1 MADIVG
7 QAAVDVIPIVP
18 QFHRKL
24 REAVLPAA
32 DRVGAEAGRAMGE
45 RMAQTLRASMAG
57 EGERIGRALGDAIGD
72 SLARQITTAIPDA
85 VNRGGRTA
93 RVAAGRQGDNAGGA
107 FASSM
112 RRKLEAAFKAMPKL
126 DVRLGDTGVD
136 AELAR
141 IRAKLEALS
150 NKRIGIDVSAEDAD
164 AEVARL
170 DAELRRLGAAHPNI
184 AVRADTAAARAALA
198 EMRAE
203 IAELSADPLRIR
215 METDGSFGQRL
226 RRSVQQAQAS
236 LPEVNIDADTSD
248 AMAQLQSLRAQ
259 LATLADAR
267 VGIDIDAATAT
278 AQISAIQARLQAL
291 SASDADVAIRVDA
304 GAAAAELAAVHN
316 MVNRLDRDDVR
327 VNIHVNHRQA
337 MMAILQLTIALG
349 GVAAIPA
356 IPVMAAGLGA
366 IASAGVAAGAG
377 LGAMALVAIPA
388 IKGIT
393 TVTEAKK
400 KADEEAASATDNS
413 AVANVRA
420 AQQAMQMT
428 NAQSAL
434 ASAHRNAARSIASAN
449 RAVEDAER
457 GVAQAALRAADQRRQ
472 ATKNVER
479 AERTLRDAKKDALQ
493 AEKDL
498 IQARKD
504 AAEQLRDLNDR
515 LAEGSL
521 DQREATLR
529 VQEAQEELNR
539 TLADPRATQLQID
552 RAQLAADQAEA
563 SAKKQAKDY
572 AELQESADKQRKAGI
587 AGNADVVRATE
598 RVSTAQQNVKDQ
610 ATALTEAQRQAAR
623 AQVEAAESVADAQR
637 RLSDAVQSA
646 ADAQVNAAESIA
658 SAERGVESARLSGI
672 DTTAKSASAQDEYRK
687 ALAKLTPAQR
697 DLYDALEGPKGL
709 KSAFSDWHKE
719 LQKDV
724 LPIFTRAVEGAK
736 NSLPGLTPL
745 VQNSSR
751 AVADLQERA
760 SKRLKSP
767 FWQEFK
773 TGIQEVAE
781 PAIEGLGV
789 SFGNIFEG
797 MMGIVA
803 AFFPHMD
810 SISER
815 MQRITERF
823 ADWGTG
829 LKGSEKFESF
839 LAYAAEMGP
848 VLAEALGDIFDGIF
862 EVLNALSPLS
872 TLVLDVLGGIGEA
885 FAIISE
891 HAPWLIQGV
900 WLLIVAIKAWT
911 LAQWLLN
918 AAMSANPIALVVI
931 ALAALVAAGV
941 WAFNKFPEF
950 RKLVLT
956 CWEGIQ
962 KATSWVWEEILQP
975 VFEWIW
981 DALQWVGDK
990 FVWLYDH
997 AVRKPWNW
1005 IAEKSTWLWEVA
1017 LKPIFKGMWDGL
1029 KWLGDKF
1036 VWLWEKGVRA
1046 PWNWISD
1053 KTSWLGDKL
1062 GKGFGKIKS
1071 AVKLVGEAFE
1081 KAKDAIG
1088 KAWDKVVSLT
1098 KKPTNFVIKMVYT
1111 NGIKAIWDKV
1121 AGFVGLDKLPEAPK
1135 LLEAGGT
1142 VGNGWGVAAPMKVNR
1157 PTAIVGEGNPRYPE
1171 YVIPTDPKYR
1181 GRAKALHQAA
1191 GTQLLESGG
1200 VIGWAKNAFTKGL
1213 DWAKT
1218 GADLITN
1225 PGKIFSRLM
1234 RPVTDKV
1241 KDGIGP
1247 VGMIGKALVKLPFKM
1262 IAGLKDK
1269 VVDAVS
1275 SMLGGGWGG
1284 GQWGSPVNA
1293 KPSTRFG
1300 VAGSMW
1306 SSGYHTGLDFA
1317 AKTGA
1322 AVKAV
1327 SDGRVSTVGRGGP
1340 YGNHII
1346 IDHPKGLQS
1355 LYAHLSKI
1363 QTTVPKAVSK
1373 GDRIGAVGAT
1383 GNTTGPHLHLEARK
1397 NGRAVDPMPYLTAP
1411 AAISGKGVERWRPTV
1426 KAALTAV
1433 GQPHSLADTTLRRMQ
1448 QESGGDPHAVN
1459 RWDINWSNGTPSV
1472 GLMQVIK
1479 PTFRAYAGKYKNT
1492 GPFTYGVSTDPM
1504 ANIYSSMR
1512 YALSRYGSLSKAY
1525 NRPGGYAAG
1534 GFPALGELAWV
1545 GEQGPELVRFLHPA
1559 QVHSNRDSMAMARS
1573 ARSVP
1578 AGGGGAPTINADVR
1592 VFVGNREITDIV
1604 RTEVVAHDKATASS
1618 ITTGRYL

>member
-57 EGERIGRALGDAIGD
+57 EGDRIGRALGDAIGD
-72 SLARQITTAIPDA
+72 AAARQIVTAIPSA
-85 VNRGGRTA
+85 VNRGGQ
-93 RVAAGRQGDNAGGA
+93 AAQRAATRQGSDTGGA
-107 FASSM
+107 FA
-112 RRKLEAAFKAMPKL
+112 RTLKARLEAAFRALPEMHITA
-126 DVRLGDTGVD
+126 DSSA
-136 AELAR
+136 AEREINTLRGQLSALR
-141 IRAKLEALS
+141 EA
-150 NKRIGIDVSAEDAD
+150 RIGIDID
-164 AEVARL
+164 
-170 DAELRRLGAAHPNI
+170 GA
-184 AVRADTAAARAALA
+184 TAMA
-198 EMRAE
+198 EMER
-203 IAELSADPLRIR
+203 
-215 METDGSFGQRL
+215 
-226 RRSVQQAQAS
+226 
-236 LPEVNIDADTSD
+236 
-248 AMAQLQSLRAQ
+248 
-259 LATLADAR
+259 
-267 VGIDIDAATAT
+267 
-278 AQISAIQARLQAL
+278 IQARLQRL
-291 SASDADVAIRVDA
+291 SASDADLAIRVDS
-304 GAAAAELAAVHN
+304 GAATAELAAVHRQ
-316 MVNRLDRDDVR
+316 VNRLDRDDVR
-327 VNIHVNHRQA
+327 IRVHANTGQA
-337 MMAILQLTIALG
+337 MAALLQLTIAVA
-349 GVAAIPA
+349 GVAALPV

-388 IKGIT
+388 IKGVT
-393 TVTEAKK
+393 AVTEAKK

-413 AVANVRA
+413 AAANVRA

-428 NAQSAL
+428 NAQQAL

-479 AERTLRDAKKDALQ
+479 AERTLRDAKRDALQ

-504 AAEQLRDLNDR
+504 AADQLRDLNDR
-515 LAEGSL
+515 LAEGAL

-623 AQVEAAESVADAQR
+623 AQVEAAESVSDAQR

-697 DLYDALEGPKGL
+697 DLYEALEGPKGL
-709 KSAFSDWHKE
+709 KAAFSDWHKE

-745 VQNSSR
+745 VKNSSK
-751 AVADLQERA
+751 AVRDLQERA
-760 SKRLKSP
+760 SKRLKNP

-773 TGIQEVAE
+773 TGIQEAAE

-789 SFGNIFEG
+789 SLGNVFEG
-797 MMGIVA
+797 MAGIVA

-931 ALAALVAAGV
+931 AIAALVAAGV

-1142 VGNGWGVAAPMKVNR
+1142 VGNGWGVAAPAKVNK

-1171 YVIPTDPKYR
+1171 YIIPTDPKYR
-1181 GRAKALHQAA
+1181 SRALALHQAA

>member
-1 MADIVG
+1 MPDIVG

-18 QFHRKL
+18 NFNRKL
-24 REAVLPAA
+24 RDAVVPVA
-32 DRVGAEAGRAMGE
+32 DRVGAEAGRAMGN
-45 RMAQTLRASMAG
+45 RLAQTLSASLAG
-57 EGERIGRALGDAIGD
+57 DGQRIGTALGDAIGD
-72 SLARQITTAIPDA
+72 AAARQIVTAIPSA
-85 VNRGGRTA
+85 VNRGGQ
-93 RVAAGRQGDNAGGA
+93 AAQRAATRQGSDTGGA
-107 FASSM
+107 FA
-112 RRKLEAAFKAMPKL
+112 RTLKARLEAAFRALPEMHITA
-126 DVRLGDTGVD
+126 DSSA
-136 AELAR
+136 AEREINTLRGQLSALR
-141 IRAKLEALS
+141 EA
-150 NKRIGIDVSAEDAD
+150 RIGIDID
-164 AEVARL
+164 
-170 DAELRRLGAAHPNI
+170 GA
-184 AVRADTAAARAALA
+184 TAMA
-198 EMRAE
+198 EMER
-203 IAELSADPLRIR
+203 
-215 METDGSFGQRL
+215 
-226 RRSVQQAQAS
+226 
-236 LPEVNIDADTSD
+236 
-248 AMAQLQSLRAQ
+248 
-259 LATLADAR
+259 
-267 VGIDIDAATAT
+267 
-278 AQISAIQARLQAL
+278 IQARLQRL
-291 SASDADVAIRVDA
+291 SASDADLAIRVDS
-304 GAAAAELAAVHN
+304 GAAAAELAAVHRQ
-316 MVNRLDRDDVR
+316 VNRLDRDDVR
-327 VNIHVNHRQA
+327 IRVHANTGQA
-337 MMAILQLTIALG
+337 MAALLQLTIAVA

-413 AVANVRA
+413 AAANVRA

-428 NAQSAL
+428 NAQQAL

-479 AERTLRDAKKDALQ
+479 AERTLRDAKRDALQ

-504 AAEQLRDLNDR
+504 AADQLRDLNDR
-515 LAEGSL
+515 LAEGAL

-623 AQVEAAESVADAQR
+623 AQVEAAESVSDAQR

-697 DLYDALEGPKGL
+697 DLYEALEGPKGL

-724 LPIFTRAVEGAK
+724 LPVFTRAVEGAK

-931 ALAALVAAGV
+931 AIAALVAAGV

-1017 LKPIFKGMWDGL
+1017 LKPIFKGIWDGL

-1036 VWLWEKGVRA
+1036 VWLYDRGVRR
-1046 PWNWISD
+1046 PWNWISE

-1062 GKGFGKIKS
+1062 GKGFDKIKS
-1071 AVKLVGEAFE
+1071 AVALVGDAFG
-1081 KAKDAIG
+1081 KARDAIR
-1088 KAWDKVVSLT
+1088 KAWNSVVGIMA
-1098 KKPTNFVIKMVYT
+1098 KPVNFAIEMVYT
-1111 NGIKAIWDKV
+1111 NGIKSIWDKV
-1121 AGFVGLDKLPEAPK
+1121 AGFVGLGKLPAAPK
-1135 LLEAGGT
+1135 LIPTDTKMLEAGGT
-1142 VGNGWGVAAPMKVNR
+1142 VGSGWGVAAPAKVNK

-1171 YVIPTDPKYR
+1171 YIIPTDPKYR
-1181 GRAKALHQAA
+1181 ARALALHQSA

-1200 VIGWAKNAFTKGL
+1200 VLGWAKDAFTTGV
-1213 DWAKT
+1213 DWAKK
-1218 GADLITN
+1218 GADLVTN
-1225 PGKIFSRLM
+1225 PGKIWKALTA
-1234 RPVTDKV
+1234 PVLDKV
-1241 KDGIGP
+1241 RDGIGD
-1247 VGMIGKALVKLPFKM
+1247 VGKWGEGLAKVPGKMV
-1262 IAGLKDK
+1262 AGLKDK
-1269 VVDAVS
+1269 LVSAVS

-1300 VAGSMW
+1300 VAGNMW

-1317 AKTGA
+1317 AATGA

-1573 ARSVP
+1573 AKSVP
-1578 AGGGGAPTINADVR
+1578 VGGGSPTYAPVIHNHVR
-1592 VFVGNREITDIV
+1592 LGTREITDIV
-1604 RTEVVAHDKATASS
+1604 EERFTVHEQDSARSLTA
-1618 ITTGRYL
+1618 GRYI

>member
-1 MADIVG
+1 MPDIVG

-18 QFHRKL
+18 NFSRKL
-24 REAVLPAA
+24 RDSVVPVA
-32 DRVGAEAGRAMGE
+32 DRVGAEAGRAMGN
-45 RMAQTLRASMAG
+45 RLAQTLSASLAG
-57 EGERIGRALGDAIGD
+57 DGQRIGTALGDAIGD
-72 SLARQITTAIPDA
+72 AATRQIVTAIPSA
-85 VNRGGRTA
+85 VNRGGQ
-93 RVAAGRQGDNAGGA
+93 AAQRAATRQGSDTGGA
-107 FASSM
+107 FA
-112 RRKLEAAFKAMPKL
+112 RTLKARLEAAFRALPEMHITADSSAAEREINQL
-126 DVRLGDTGVD
+126 RGQLSALREARIGVD
-136 AELAR
+136 
-141 IRAKLEALS
+141 
-150 NKRIGIDVSAEDAD
+150 ID
-164 AEVARL
+164 
-170 DAELRRLGAAHPNI
+170 GA
-184 AVRADTAAARAALA
+184 TAMA
-198 EMRAE
+198 EMER
-203 IAELSADPLRIR
+203 
-215 METDGSFGQRL
+215 
-226 RRSVQQAQAS
+226 
-236 LPEVNIDADTSD
+236 
-248 AMAQLQSLRAQ
+248 
-259 LATLADAR
+259 
-267 VGIDIDAATAT
+267 
-278 AQISAIQARLQAL
+278 IQARLQAL
-291 SASDADVAIRVDA
+291 SASDADLAIRVDS
-304 GAAAAELAAVHN
+304 GAAAAELAAIHRQ
-316 MVNRLDRDDVR
+316 VNRLDRDDVR
-327 VNIHVNHRQA
+327 IRVHANTGQA
-337 MMAILQLTIALG
+337 MAALLQLTIAVA

-388 IKGIT
+388 IKGVT
-393 TVTEAKK
+393 AVTEAKK
-400 KADEEAASATDNS
+400 KADQEAASATDNS
-413 AVANVRA
+413 AAANVRA

-428 NAQSAL
+428 NAQQAL

-479 AERTLRDAKKDALQ
+479 AERTLRDAKRDALQ

-529 VQEAQEELNR
+529 VQEAQEELQR

-598 RVSTAQQNVKDQ
+598 KVSTAQQNVKDQ

-623 AQVEAAESVADAQR
+623 SQVEAAEGVADAQR

-709 KSAFSDWHKE
+709 KSAFSDWQKE

-760 SKRLKSP
+760 SKRLKNP

-773 TGIQEVAE
+773 TGIQEAAE

-789 SFGNIFEG
+789 SFGNVFEG

-810 SISER
+810 SISDR
-815 MQRITERF
+815 MQEITGRF
-823 ADWGTG
+823 ADWGKG

-839 LAYAAEMGP
+839 LSYAAEMGP
-848 VLAEALGDIFDGIF
+848 VLADALGDIFDGIF
-862 EVLNALSPLS
+862 EVLRALSPLS

-931 ALAALVAAGV
+931 AIAALVAAGV

-962 KATSWVWEEILQP
+962 KATSWIWEEILQP

-1005 IAEKSTWLWEVA
+1005 ISEKSTWLWEVA
-1017 LKPIFKGMWDGL
+1017 LKPIFKGIWDGL

-1036 VWLWEKGVRA
+1036 VWLYDRGVRR
-1046 PWNWISD
+1046 PWNWISE

-1062 GKGFGKIKS
+1062 GKGFDKIKS
-1071 AVKLVGEAFE
+1071 AVALVGDAFGT
-1081 KAKDAIG
+1081 ARDAIR
-1088 KAWDKVVSLT
+1088 KAWNSVVGIMA
-1098 KKPTNFVIKMVYT
+1098 KPVNFAIDFVYT

-1121 AGFVGLDKLPEAPK
+1121 AGFVGLGKLPAAPK
-1135 LLEAGGT
+1135 LIPTDTKMLEAGGT
-1142 VGNGWGVAAPMKVNR
+1142 VGSGWGTARPMVTNK

-1181 GRAKALHQAA
+1181 ARALALHQSA

-1200 VIGWAKNAFTKGL
+1200 ILGWAKDAFTTGV
-1213 DWAKT
+1213 DWAKK
-1218 GADLITN
+1218 GADLVTN
-1225 PGKIFSRLM
+1225 PGKIWKALTA
-1234 RPVTDKV
+1234 PVLDKV
-1241 KDGIGP
+1241 KDGIGD
-1247 VGMIGKALVKLPFKM
+1247 VGTWGKGLAKVPGKM
-1262 IAGLKDK
+1262 VAGLKDK
-1269 VVDAVS
+1269 IVSAVS

-1300 VAGSMW
+1300 VKGNMW

-1317 AKTGA
+1317 AATGA

-1355 LYAHLSKI
+1355 LYAHLSKVM
-1363 QTTVPKAVSK
+1363 TTVPTAVSK
-1373 GDRIGAVGAT
+1373 GERIGSVGST

-1397 NGRAVDPMPYLTAP
+1397 NGKAVDPMQYLTSP
-1411 AAISGKGVERWRPTV
+1411 ANLGGRGVERWRPTV

-1448 QESGGDPHAVN
+1448 QESGGDPNAVN
-1459 RWDINWSNGTPSV
+1459 RWDVNWANGTPSV

-1479 PTFRAYAGKYKNT
+1479 PTFRAYAGKFKGT

-1504 ANIYSSMR
+1504 ANVYASMK
-1512 YALSRYGSLSKAY
+1512 YALSRYGSLSRAY

-1534 GFPALGELAWV
+1534 GFPELGEMAWV

-1559 QVHSNRDSMAMARS
+1559 QVYSNQDSTAMARS
-1573 ARSVP
+1573 ARTVP
-1578 AGGGGAPTINADVR
+1578 AGGNRPTYEPHFEGHFYLDGSEIRGVIDQRIDVY
-1592 VFVGNREITDIV
+1592 
-1604 RTEVVAHDKATASS
+1604 DKDVSLS
-1618 ITTGRYL
+1618 LSKGIYV

>member
-7 QAAVDVIPIVP
+7 QAAVDVIPVVP
-18 QFHRKL
+18 NFHTKL
-24 REAVLPAA
+24 SALVLPAA
-32 DRVGAEAGRAMGE
+32 DRVGEQAGRKMGE
-45 RMAQTLRASMAG
+45 
-57 EGERIGRALGDAIGD
+57 AI
-72 SLARQITTAIPDA
+72 SKNIVIAIPQA
-85 VNRGGRTA
+85 ITQGGQA
-93 RVAAGRQGDNAGGA
+93 GQQAASRQGSDAGGA

-112 RRKLEAAFKAMPKL
+112 RRKLQAAFKAMPKL

-141 IRAKLEALS
+141 IRAKLETLS
-150 NKRIGIDVSAEDAD
+150 NKRIGIDVSAEAAD

-304 GAAAAELAAVHN
+304 GAAAAELAVVHN

-413 AVANVRA
+413 AAANVRA

-457 GVAQAALRAADQRRQ
+457 GAAQAALRAADQRRQ

-529 VQEAQEELNR
+529 VQEAQEELQR

-623 AQVEAAESVADAQR
+623 AQVEAAESVSDAQR

-751 AVADLQERA
+751 AVRDLQERA

-773 TGIQEVAE
+773 TGIQEAAE

-789 SFGNIFEG
+789 SFGNVFEG

-931 ALAALVAAGV
+931 AIAALVAAGV

-1088 KAWDKVVSLT
+1088 KAWDKVVGLT

-1247 VGMIGKALVKLPFKM
+1247 VGMIGKALVKFPFKM

-1448 QESGGDPHAVN
+1448 QESGGDPNAVN

-1525 NRPGGYAAG
+1525 NRPGGYANG

-1578 AGGGGAPTINADVR
+1578 TGGGGAPTINADVR

>member
-1 MADIVG
+1 MPDIVG
-7 QAAVDVIPIVP
+7 QAAVDVVPIVP
-18 QFHRKL
+18 NFNRKL
-24 REAVLPAA
+24 RDAVVPVA
-32 DRVGAEAGRAMGE
+32 DRVGAEAGRAMGA
-45 RMAQTLRASMAG
+45 RLAQTLSASLAG
-57 EGERIGRALGDAIGD
+57 DGQRIGTALGDAIGD
-72 SLARQITTAIPDA
+72 AATRQIITAIPSA
-85 VNRGGRTA
+85 VNRGGQ
-93 RVAAGRQGDNAGGA
+93 AAQRAATRQGSDTGGA
-107 FASSM
+107 FA
-112 RRKLEAAFKAMPKL
+112 RTLKARLEAAFRALPEM
-126 DVRLGDTGVD
+126 RID
-136 AELAR
+136 ADSSSAEREINQLRGQLSALR
-141 IRAKLEALS
+141 EA
-150 NKRIGIDVSAEDAD
+150 RIGIDID
-164 AEVARL
+164 
-170 DAELRRLGAAHPNI
+170 GA
-184 AVRADTAAARAALA
+184 TAMA
-198 EMRAE
+198 EMER
-203 IAELSADPLRIR
+203 
-215 METDGSFGQRL
+215 
-226 RRSVQQAQAS
+226 
-236 LPEVNIDADTSD
+236 
-248 AMAQLQSLRAQ
+248 
-259 LATLADAR
+259 
-267 VGIDIDAATAT
+267 
-278 AQISAIQARLQAL
+278 IQARLQRL
-291 SASDADVAIRVDA
+291 SASDADLAIRVDS
-304 GAAAAELAAVHN
+304 GAAAAELAAVHRQ
-316 MVNRLDRDDVR
+316 VNRLDRDDVNVR
-327 VNIHVNHRQA
+327 VRAHTGQA
-337 MMAILQLTIALG
+337 MMALLQLTIAVA
-349 GVAAIPA
+349 GVAALPV

-413 AVANVRA
+413 AAANVRA

-428 NAQSAL
+428 NAQQAL

-529 VQEAQEELNR
+529 VQEAQEELQR

-598 RVSTAQQNVKDQ
+598 RVSTAQQTVKDQ

-623 AQVEAAESVADAQR
+623 AQVEAAESVSDAQR

-823 ADWGTG
+823 ADWGTS

-931 ALAALVAAGV
+931 AIAALVAAGV

-1036 VWLWEKGVRA
+1036 VWLYDRGVRR
-1046 PWNWISD
+1046 PWNWISE

-1062 GKGFGKIKS
+1062 GKGFDKIKS
-1071 AVKLVGEAFE
+1071 AVALVGDAFG
-1081 KAKDAIG
+1081 KARDAIR
-1088 KAWDKVVSLT
+1088 KAWNSVVGIMA
-1098 KKPTNFVIKMVYT
+1098 KPVNFAIDFVYT

-1121 AGFVGLDKLPEAPK
+1121 AGFVGLGKLPAAPK
-1135 LLEAGGT
+1135 LIPTDTKMLEAGGT
-1142 VGNGWGVAAPMKVNR
+1142 VGSGWGTARPMVTNK

-1181 GRAKALHQAA
+1181 ARALALHQSA

-1200 VIGWAKNAFTKGL
+1200 VIGWVKDTFTKGV
-1213 DWAKT
+1213 DWAKK
-1218 GADLITN
+1218 GADLVTN
-1225 PGKIFSRLM
+1225 PGKIWKALTA
-1234 RPVTDKV
+1234 PVLDKV
-1241 KDGIGP
+1241 KDGIGD
-1247 VGMIGKALVKLPFKM
+1247 VGKWGEGLAKVPGKMV
-1262 IAGLKDK
+1262 AGLKDK
-1269 VVDAVS
+1269 LVSAVS

-1300 VAGSMW
+1300 VKGNMW

-1317 AKTGA
+1317 AATGA

-1559 QVHSNRDSMAMARS
+1559 QVHSNRDSVAMTRA
-1573 ARSVP
+1573 AKSVP
-1578 AGGGGAPTINADVR
+1578 VGGGSPTYAPVIHNHVR
-1592 VFVGNREITDIV
+1592 LGTREITDIV
-1604 RTEVVAHDKATASS
+1604 EERFTVHEQDSARSLTA
-1618 ITTGRYL
+1618 GRYV